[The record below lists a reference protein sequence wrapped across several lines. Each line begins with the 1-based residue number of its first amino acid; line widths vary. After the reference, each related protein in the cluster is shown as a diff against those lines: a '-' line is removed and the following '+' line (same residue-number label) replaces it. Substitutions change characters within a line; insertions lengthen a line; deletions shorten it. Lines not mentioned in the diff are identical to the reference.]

1 MKILSPHG
9 YSFRKMGHFNL
20 ASHRSKVQLA
30 PSTENIHEIKDD
42 NANSKI
48 GYSHGTIVQTG
59 ETYKKIRL

>member
-1 MKILSPHG
+1 MAILSEIWG
-9 YSFRKMGHFNL
+9 KN
-20 ASHRSKVQLA
+20 RSKVQLT

-48 GYSHGTIVQTG
+48 GYSHGTIVQTE